1 MDTSMKRNYLYIVSI
16 LALVFFPTFSVNASQ
31 LIYQPVNPAF
41 GGFSGNG
48 NVLLNNA
55 NVQNDFGDPNADSSG
70 YPGLNRDPLENFKD
84 SLNRQVLTL
93 IARKVVE
100 EAFGTDTGL
109 GSGGTYTTDGY
120 EITITPDTDAI
131 NISITDTLTGDTTSL
146 IVPVFDS
153 GV

>member
-1 MDTSMKRNYLYIVSI
+1 MKRNYLYTASTLVLIFL
-16 LALVFFPTFSVNASQ
+16 LASSVNASQ
-31 LIYQPVNPAF
+31 LTYQPVNPAF

-55 NVQNDFGDPNADSSG
+55 NAQNDFGDPNSGSS
-70 YPGLNRDPLENFKD
+70 YPGLNQDPLKNFKD

-100 EAFGTDTGL
+100 EAFGTNTGL
-109 GSGGTYTTDGY
+109 GSGGTYAMDGY
-120 EITITPDTDAI
+120 EITITPGTDAI
-131 NISITDTLTGDTTSL
+131 SISITDTLTGDTTL
-146 IVPVFDS
+146 LTVPIFTS

>member
-1 MDTSMKRNYLYIVSI
+1 MKRNYLYIAST
-16 LALVFFPTFSVNASQ
+16 LTLTFSSAVPVNASQ
-31 LIYQPVNPAF
+31 LIYQPINPAF

-100 EAFGTDTGL
+100 EAFGTTTGL
-109 GSGGTYTTDGY
+109 GSGGTYAMDGY
-120 EITITPDTDAI
+120 EITITPGTDAI
-131 NISITDTLTGDTTSL
+131 SISITDTLTGNTTL
-146 IVPVFDS
+146 LTVPVFNS